1 MSRSPL
7 ITAHLVEDVEVPLA
21 GVLVDHAGLLQQ
33 EVGDHA
39 ARGLARVKQNLHVLA
54 LIHLLNSIQVLF
66 NEEINLIIFFT

>member
-1 MSRSPL
+1 MSRSPP

-39 ARGLARVKQNLHVLA
+39 ARGLARVKQDFHVLA
-54 LIHLLNSIQVLF
+54 LIQKLNAMNRSIIQ
-66 NEEINLIIFFT
+66 

>member
-1 MSRSPL
+1 MSRSPP

-39 ARGLARVKQNLHVLA
+39 AGGLARIKQDLHVLA
-54 LIHLLNSIQVLF
+54 LIQKLNAMNRSIIQ
-66 NEEINLIIFFT
+66 

>member
-1 MSRSPL
+1 MPRSPP

-39 ARGLARVKQNLHVLA
+39 AGGLARVKQDFHVLA
-54 LIHLLNSIQVLF
+54 LIQKLNAMNRSIIQ
-66 NEEINLIIFFT
+66 